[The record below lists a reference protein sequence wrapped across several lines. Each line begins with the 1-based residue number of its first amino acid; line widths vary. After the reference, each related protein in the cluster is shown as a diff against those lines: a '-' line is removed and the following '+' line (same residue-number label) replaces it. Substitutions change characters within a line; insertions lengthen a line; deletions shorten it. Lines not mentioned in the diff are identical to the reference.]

1 MLSEG
6 TIILLG
12 LERDIW
18 ENTPDDEKARY
29 KRVGA
34 SFFALNAITLVSSTF
49 LMHLLGFGWMLAAI
63 VGAVSTFILMSI
75 VRFSLIIYRRSVFE
89 YEKEREKLDAKLT
102 SGSKNE
108 VSPDSSAATLKLNSQ
123 AVKNTVLAPIRTI
136 SEYIKSGT
144 AHSKIPGLG
153 GFIRTGILIMVAFLI
168 IFPLATLMHRSYV
181 EKINDSRRSEYLVNF
196 QQEESMRLNKLIAEL
211 ENEIEQITVRTKTG
225 RENTSAINL
234 AENQEQINKLRNKI
248 ETLRLNSEREQQLF
262 VEKLTDRYFLVFT
275 LSAVRNTPGFYVSLI
290 VVLLLIILPHW
301 NLYRIKVDPSG
312 YYAETAVLRYRSII
326 EVAFEKTE
334 TAGYAKLKEQFG
346 YEPGDFERNIFWE
359 NPPYNTVRRVHF
371 SNKVRVSKAEF
382 LKMEGNQ

>member
-1 MLSEG
+1 
-6 TIILLG
+6 
-12 LERDIW
+12 
-18 ENTPDDEKARY
+18 
-29 KRVGA
+29 
-34 SFFALNAITLVSSTF
+34 
-49 LMHLLGFGWMLAAI
+49 
-63 VGAVSTFILMSI
+63 
-75 VRFSLIIYRRSVFE
+75 
-89 YEKEREKLDAKLT
+89 
-102 SGSKNE
+102 
-108 VSPDSSAATLKLNSQ
+108 
-123 AVKNTVLAPIRTI
+123 
-136 SEYIKSGT
+136 
-144 AHSKIPGLG
+144 
-153 GFIRTGILIMVAFLI
+153 
-168 IFPLATLMHRSYV
+168 
-181 EKINDSRRSEYLVNF
+181 
-196 QQEESMRLNKLIAEL
+196 MRLNKLIAEL

>member
-6 TIILLG
+6 TILLLG

-34 SFFALNAITLVSSTF
+34 SFFALNALTLISSTF
-49 LMHLLGFGWMLAAI
+49 LMHLLGFGWILAAAL
-63 VGAVSTFILMSI
+63 GAVSAFILMSI

-89 YEKEREKLDAKLT
+89 YEKEREKLDAKLA
-102 SGSKNE
+102 SGNKNE
-108 VSPDSSAATLKLNSQ
+108 VSPDSSATTLKLNSQ

-144 AHSKIPGLG
+144 AQSKIPGLG
-153 GFIRTGILIMVAFLI
+153 GFIRTGILMMVAFLI
-168 IFPLATLMHRSYV
+168 IFPLAALLDRSFI
-181 EKINDSRRSEYLVNF
+181 ENINESRRSEYLVNF

-211 ENEIEQITVRTKTG
+211 EKEIEQITVRTKTG
-225 RENTSAINL
+225 RENTSATNL
-234 AENQEQINKLRNKI
+234 AENQELINKLRNKI
-248 ETLRLNSEREQQLF
+248 ETLRLNSERDQQLF

-275 LSAVRNTPGFYVSLI
+275 LSAVRKTPGFYVSLI

-301 NLYRIKVDPSG
+301 ILYRIKVDPSG
-312 YYAETAVLRYRSII
+312 YYAERAVKRYRSII
-326 EVAFEKTE
+326 DEAYQKTE
-334 TAGYAKLKEQFG
+334 AEGYGFLDNKFKYRPESFKK
-346 YEPGDFERNIFWE
+346 NIFWE

-371 SNKVRVSKAEF
+371 TKKVQVSKAEF

>member
-6 TIILLG
+6 TILLLG

-49 LMHLLGFGWMLAAI
+49 LMHLLGFGWMLAAV
-63 VGAVSTFILMSI
+63 VGAISAFILMSI

-108 VSPDSSAATLKLNSQ
+108 VSPDSSATTLKLNSQ

-153 GFIRTGILIMVAFLI
+153 GFIRTGILMMVAFLI
-168 IFPLATLMHRSYV
+168 IFPLAALLDRSFV
-181 EKINDSRRSEYLVNF
+181 EKINESRRSEYIVNF
-196 QQEESMRLNKLIAEL
+196 QQEESIRLNKLTAEL
-211 ENEIEQITVRTKTG
+211 ENEIEQITVRGKTG
-225 RENTSAINL
+225 RENNSAANL

-248 ETLRLNSEREQQLF
+248 ETLRLNSERDQQLF
-262 VEKLTDRYFLVFT
+262 LHKLTDRYFLVFT
-275 LSAVRNTPGFYVSLI
+275 LSAVRKTAGFYVSLI
-290 VVLLLIILPHW
+290 IVLLLFILPHW
-301 NLYRIKVDPSG
+301 ILYRIKVDPSG
-312 YYAETAVLRYRSII
+312 YYAERAVKRYRSII
-326 EVAFEKTE
+326 DEAYQKTE
-334 TAGYAKLKEQFG
+334 AEGYGFLDNKFQYLPESFKE
-346 YEPGDFERNIFWE
+346 NIFWK
-359 NPPYNTVRRVHF
+359 NPPYNSIPRVHF
-371 SNKVRVSKAEF
+371 SKKVRVSKAEF